1 MPVASPQRQRA
12 VVEAEHGQ
20 TELESLLVGASA
32 ERSRHRDRTFFEL
45 TSMKITC
52 GIEAEFRRLLGK
64 IENDSD
70 PGGCRF
76 RTLNDEE
83 VVVRLGALPEDLPD
97 AVTGFEFTYREEIL
111 SRTRTSG
118 DSDSTQFALGD
129 GVDQIALQRVGR
141 GLDENLLVQIEIDAP
156 IDESKGKCGD
166 DSNAFE
172 VKDPTTKGRKNG
184 ITDLG
189 FTRTD
194 A

>member
-1 MPVASPQRQRA
+1 MPVASPQRQRSII
-12 VVEAEHGQ
+12 EPQHGES
-20 TELESLLVGASA
+20 ELESFLVGAGA
-32 ERSRHRDRTFFEL
+32 ERSRHRDRTFLEL
-45 TSMKITC
+45 TSMEITC
-52 GIEAEFRRLLGK
+52 GIEAKFGRLLGEV
-64 IENDSD
+64 ENDPD

-76 RTLNDEE
+76 RTLNDEKI
-83 VVVRLGALPEDLPD
+83 VVRLRTLPEDLPD

-111 SRTRTSG
+111 SRTGTSG

-129 GVDQIALQRVGR
+129 GMDQIALQRVGR

-156 IDESKGKCGD
+156 VDESKGKCGD

-172 VKDPTTKGRKNG
+172 VKDPTTKSRKNG
-184 ITDLG
+184 VTDLG